1 MKCPVCGAA
10 ELIHDTRDLPYI
22 YKGET
27 TLIAS
32 VKGDFCPACAESV
45 LDAVE
50 SDRVMREMRAFS
62 KQVNAAIVDPGFIV
76 SVRKKLAL
84 DQREAAEIFGGGI
97 NAFSR
102 YENGKTKPPLALV
115 KLFKLLD
122 RHPDLL
128 GEVKA
133 A

>member
-1 MKCPVCGAA
+1 MECPVCGAA
-10 ELIHDTRDLPYI
+10 ELIHDTRDLLYT

-27 TLIAS
+27 TVIAA
-32 VKGDFCPACAESV
+32 VTGNFCSACAESV

-50 SDRVMREMRAFS
+50 SARVMCEMRAFA
-62 KQVNAAIVDPGFIV
+62 KQVNAAIVDPSFIV
-76 SVRKKLAL
+76 KVRKNLAL
-84 DQREAAEIFGGGI
+84 DQREAAELFGGGV

-128 GEVKA
+128 NELRTA
-133 A
+133 